1 MSLLKL
7 SRKERRRVDV
17 FGRVRRGELTL
28 RKASE
33 LTGLSYRQTLRAFGR
48 YEELGDAGVCH
59 RLRGKKSNHQ
69 SPAGNQKRALSL
81 YKRKYSDFGPTLAAE
96 YLAQEDGLTVC
107 VTTLRRWLTGAGLW
121 KPRRAGPRHRKW
133 RERKPHFGE
142 MVQVDGSLHDWFE
155 GRRGKASLIVMIDD
169 ATNWMSA
176 RFFEE
181 ETTAAVMETFWRYV
195 LQYGLPRSLYV
206 DRDSIYRVN
215 RDATTDENLKETGPL
230 TQFARALRE
239 LDVTLILAH
248 SPQAKGR
255 VERRHGVLQD
265 RLVKAM
271 RRRGI
276 STLEAA
282 NDFLDRTFLEPFN
295 EQFQYPAAKAADLH
309 RAVRRGVRLEHVLC
323 FQEHRMVRNDWTI
336 SWCNRCFQLTE
347 SNQRLSLA
355 GRRILVC
362 EHLDGSI
369 HLWFRNRELP
379 WTELPERP
387 QRPKAGPKTKRPTT
401 KPKKPPANH
410 PWRKPFVNKGN
421 HET

>member
-1 MSLLKL
+1 MSLLKM

-17 FGRVRRGELTL
+17 FGRVQRGELTL
-28 RKASE
+28 RKAAE
-33 LTGLSYRQTLRAFGR
+33 LTGLSYRQTLRSFARF
-48 YEELGDAGVCH
+48 EELGDAGLCH
-59 RLRGKKSNHQ
+59 RLRGKKSNRQ
-69 SPAGNQKRALSL
+69 SPACDPTRALSL
-81 YKRKYSDFGPTLAAE
+81 YAKKYSDFGPTLAAE
-96 YLAQEDGLTVC
+96 YLAQEDGLTVGI
-107 VTTLRRWLTGAGLW
+107 TTLRRWLIGAGLW
-121 KPRRAGPRHRKW
+121 KPRHAGPRHRKW

-169 ATNWMSA
+169 ATNWMFA

-181 ETTAAVMETFWRYV
+181 ETTAAVMETFWKYV

-215 RDATTDENLKETGPL
+215 RDATTDENLKDTGPL
-230 TQFARALRE
+230 TQFARALRQ

-271 RRRGI
+271 RRRRI

-282 NDFLDRTFLEPFN
+282 NEFLDETFLEPFN
-295 EQFQYPAAKAADLH
+295 EQFQYPAAKSADLH
-309 RAVRRGVRLEHVLC
+309 RSVPRGVHLERVLC
-323 FQEHRMVRNDWTI
+323 FQEQRMVRNDWTI
-336 SWCNRCFQLTE
+336 SWCNRCFQLAE
-347 SNQRLSLA
+347 SNQRLSLV
-355 GRRILVC
+355 GRRIVVC

-369 HLWFRNRELP
+369 HLWFRQRELV
-379 WTELPERP
+379 WSELPERP
-387 QRPKAGPKTKRPTT
+387 QRTKAKPTKKSPTT
-401 KPKKPPANH
+401 QRKKPAKNH
-410 PWRKPFVNKGN
+410 PWRKAIINKDRQA
-421 HET
+421 

>member
-1 MSLLKL
+1 MSLLKM

-17 FGRVRRGELTL
+17 FGRVQRGELTL
-28 RKASE
+28 RKAAE
-33 LTGLSYRQTLRAFGR
+33 LTGLSYRQTLRSFARF
-48 YEELGDAGVCH
+48 EELGDAGLCH
-59 RLRGKKSNHQ
+59 RLRGKKSNRQ
-69 SPAGNQKRALSL
+69 SPACDQKRALSL
-81 YKRKYSDFGPTLAAE
+81 YAKKYSDFGPTLAAE
-96 YLAQEDGLTVC
+96 YLAQEDGLTVGI
-107 VTTLRRWLTGAGLW
+107 TTLRRWLIGAGLW

-169 ATNWMSA
+169 ATNWMFA

-181 ETTAAVMETFWRYV
+181 ETTAAVMETFWKYV

-215 RDATTDENLKETGPL
+215 RDATTDENLKDTGPL
-230 TQFARALRE
+230 TQFARALRQ

-271 RRRGI
+271 RRRRI

-282 NDFLDRTFLEPFN
+282 NEFLDETFLEPFN
-295 EQFQYPAAKAADLH
+295 EQFQYPAAKSADLH
-309 RAVRRGVRLEHVLC
+309 RSVPRGVHLERVLC
-323 FQEHRMVRNDWTI
+323 FQEQRMVRNDWTI
-336 SWCNRCFQLTE
+336 SWCNRCFQLAE
-347 SNQRLSLA
+347 SNQRLSLV
-355 GRRILVC
+355 GRRIVVC

-369 HLWFRNRELP
+369 HLWFRQRELV
-379 WTELPERP
+379 WSELPERP
-387 QRPKAGPKTKRPTT
+387 QRTKAKPTKKSPTT
-401 KPKKPPANH
+401 QPKKPAKNH
-410 PWRKPFVNKGN
+410 PWRKAIINKDRQA
-421 HET
+421 